1 MHPGF
6 SDNLITYTTDVLR
19 ETNMSIEAP
28 SKHTVV
34 TMSAMS
40 ASTLRQRIDSG
51 DAVVVDVRTTGEF
64 ASGHIARS
72 INVPTDEIESRLEDI
87 PTGGKVVLVCQTG
100 QRSRMTCER
109 LRGRLDKVVFLDGGI
124 ESWTKSGQPVV
135 RSVRTSMALDRQS
148 MIAASVLILASV
160 ALGAFVSPNWFYL
173 ALVPGV
179 GLMLAGTVRFC
190 LMGIVLSAMPW
201 NKSRGD

>member
-1 MHPGF
+1 
-6 SDNLITYTTDVLR
+6 
-19 ETNMSIEAP
+19 MSIEAP
-28 SKHTVV
+28 IKHAVV

-40 ASTLRQRIDSG
+40 AGALRQRLDSG

-72 INVPTDEIESRLEDI
+72 INVPMDEIEARLEDI

-100 QRSRMTCER
+100 QRSKMTYDR
-109 LRGRLDKVVFLDGGI
+109 LKGRVDQVVCLDGGI
-124 ESWTKSGQPVV
+124 DSWRRSGQPVV
-135 RSVRTSMALDRQS
+135 RSLRRRVALDRQAQ
-148 MIAASVLILASV
+148 IGASVLVLASV
-160 ALGAFVSPNWFYL
+160 ALGTFVSPNWFYL

-179 GLMLAGTVRFC
+179 GLMLAGTARFC

-201 NKSRGD
+201 NKSRGN